1 MNEDINKE
9 IRDSI
14 NEKLRNCSDF
24 LKTNFDFLGINNY
37 RYNIVHAIEDLGLDA
52 DLIEHLIE
60 DYVAQIIKNK
70 VVFLAYLD
78 ELKANQEES
87 LELDYTSLRELAH
100 KNLGVARNLRIEDGK
115 KVLEELMREEDIE
128 YLKKCVEALESCA
141 IKLKPKCA
149 YETLKLMSIKNM
161 L

>member
-14 NEKLRNCSDF
+14 NENLRNCSGF
-24 LKTNFDFLGINNY
+24 LKENFDFLEIDTY
-37 RYNIVHAIEDLGLDA
+37 RYNIVSAIEELGLDA

-70 VVFLAYLD
+70 LLFDAYIE
-78 ELKANQEES
+78 ELKENQNES
-87 LELDYTSLRELAH
+87 LELDYTPLRELAH

-115 KVLEELMREEDIE
+115 KVLEELMREDDLS
-128 YLKKCVEALESCA
+128 YLTRCIEALEICA
-141 IKLKPKCA
+141 IRLKPKCA
-149 YETLKLMSIKNM
+149 YETLKLISIKNM

>member
-1 MNEDINKE
+1 MNKDINTE

-24 LKTNFDFLGINNY
+24 LKTNFDFLEINNY
-37 RYNIVHAIEDLGLDA
+37 RYNIVNAIEDLGLDA

-60 DYVAQIIKNK
+60 DYVAQIVRNK

-78 ELKANQEES
+78 ELRANQEES
-87 LELDYTSLRELAH
+87 LELDYTPLRELAH

-115 KVLEELMREEDIE
+115 RVLEELMREEDLD
-128 YLKKCVEALESCA
+128 YLRRCVEALESCA

>member
-24 LKTNFDFLGINNY
+24 LKTNFDFLEINNY

-60 DYVAQIIKNK
+60 DYVAQIVRNK

-87 LELDYTSLRELAH
+87 LELDYTPLRELAH
-100 KNLGVARNLRIEDGK
+100 KNLGVARNLRIEDAQKLIYEMMTEDDLDYLGECLE
-115 KVLEELMREEDIE
+115 VLI
-128 YLKKCVEALESCA
+128 ACA
-141 IKLKPKCA
+141 IKLKPKVA
-149 YETLKLMSIKNM
+149 YETIKLIEIKNS

>member
-1 MNEDINKE
+1 MNKDINAE
-9 IRDSI
+9 IRDTI
-14 NEKLRNCSDF
+14 NEKLRNCSEL
-24 LKTNFDFLGINNY
+24 LKANFDFLEINDY
-37 RYNIVHAIEDLGLDA
+37 RYNIVDAIEELGLDA

-70 VVFLAYLD
+70 ATFEAYID
-78 ELKANQEES
+78 ELKSNQNES
-87 LELDYTSLRELAH
+87 LELDYTPLRELAH

-115 KVLEELMREEDIE
+115 KVLEELMREEDLD
-128 YLKKCVEALESCA
+128 YLKRCVEALEACA